1 MSDAAPG
8 FLHLRAFPAVGQEFE
23 PDADEAHYLSRVV
36 RARPG
41 ERVTASDG
49 RGAVA
54 TLEVLVSRPEV
65 RLRVLARESV
75 TRASVCTLLCGAP
88 EGDRAD
94 WLIEK
99 LGELGV
105 AVFQPVHTARAEW
118 ERADA
123 RRERWQRLAVAALRQ
138 SRSAWLLEIREP
150 VALSDWLAQST
161 PVPAEGERRLL
172 ASPAGARAPDAAAPT
187 QGVIVGAVGP
197 SPGFSEDELKRLQ
210 MHGFESIALAGNR
223 LRTETAAMALAT
235 WWAAADTPAAPRR
248 GAGPA

>member
-8 FLHLRAFPAVGQEFE
+8 FLYLRGFPAVGQEFE
-23 PDADEAHYLSRVV
+23 PDADEAHYLSRVI

-49 RGAVA
+49 CGELAA
-54 TLEVLVSRPEV
+54 LEVLASRPGV
-65 RLRVLARESV
+65 RLRVV
-75 TRASVCTLLCGAP
+75 TRRSVARASALALVCGAP
-88 EGDRAD
+88 EGGRAD

-138 SRSAWLLEIREP
+138 SRSAWLVEVREP
-150 VALSDWLAQST
+150 VAWADWLVHVSPA
-161 PVPAEGERRLL
+161 PAEGERRVL
-172 ASPAGARAPDAAAPT
+172 ASPAGRPAPLAAAPT
-187 QGVIVGAVGP
+187 QGTILGAVGP
-197 SPGFSEDELKRLQ
+197 SPGFSDDELKRLQ
-210 MHGFESIALAGNR
+210 MHGFEAIALAANR
-223 LRTETAAMALAT
+223 LRTETAAMALAG
-235 WWAAADTPAAPRR
+235 WWAAADTPAAPRQ
-248 GAGPA
+248 GADPA

>member
-23 PDADEAHYLSRVV
+23 PDEGEAHYLSRVV

-49 RGAVA
+49 CGALA
-54 TLEVLVSRPEV
+54 TLEVLVSRPDV
-65 RLRVLARESV
+65 RLRVLARESIA
-75 TRASVCTLLCGAP
+75 RRSVWTILCGAP

-99 LGELGV
+99 LAELGV

-150 VALSDWLAQST
+150 VALADWLAHAPSE
-161 PVPAEGERRLL
+161 PDSGERRVL
-172 ASPAGARAPDAAAPT
+172 ASPAGTGAAVVTAPT
-187 QGVIVGAVGP
+187 QGAIVGAVGP
-197 SPGFSEDELKRLQ
+197 SPGFSEDELNRLQ
-210 MHGFESIALAGNR
+210 MHGFEPIALAANR
-223 LRTETAAMALAT
+223 LRTETAAMALAG
-235 WWAAADTPAAPRR
+235 WWAAADTLAAPRL

>member
-8 FLHLRAFPAVGQEFE
+8 FLYLRAVPAVGQEFE

-49 RGAVA
+49 CGALA
-54 TLEVLVSRPEV
+54 TLEVLVSRPGV
-65 RLRVLARESV
+65 RLRVLARECIARTSV
-75 TRASVCTLLCGAP
+75 WTLLCGAP

-99 LGELGV
+99 LAELGV
-105 AVFQPVHTARAEW
+105 AVFQPVHTQRAEW

-150 VALSDWLAQST
+150 VALADWLAQAPT
-161 PVPAEGERRLL
+161 GPEAGERRVL
-172 ASPAGARAPDAAAPT
+172 ASASGAPASIATSPIQGA
-187 QGVIVGAVGP
+187 IVGAVGP

-210 MHGFESIALAGNR
+210 MHGFEGVALAGNR
-223 LRTETAAMALAT
+223 LRTETAAMALAS
-235 WWAAADTPAAPRR
+235 WWAAADTLAAPRL